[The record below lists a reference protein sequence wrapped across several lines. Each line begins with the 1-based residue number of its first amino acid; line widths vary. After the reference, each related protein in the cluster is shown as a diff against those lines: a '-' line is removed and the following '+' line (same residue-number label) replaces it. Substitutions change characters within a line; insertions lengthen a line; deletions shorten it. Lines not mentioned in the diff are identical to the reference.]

1 MTEFASLAQ
10 LTVVAMVPYLLASLG
25 TMLGGLAGVFSVS
38 QEGVML
44 LGASVGFLISYST
57 GSTAVGILLAA
68 AVGAVFGLALGWATT
83 ALRLDQFVVGLAL
96 FFAATGLAGLLF
108 RVVIG
113 QTGQTPL
120 VDTLPRVE
128 IPLLSDIPVLGTALF
143 SHNVLVYFAGLLT
156 VGLWFF
162 LYRTRSGLNLR
173 SVGENPKAADS
184 LGIPVVRIRLW
195 TTAAGGAL
203 MGIAGAYLPLVY
215 TGTFTEGIVGGRGW
229 LAIALTF
236 FGGLAAAVH
245 RGRGAVLR
253 HHGRRGAARG
263 GLRDRHPQPGAAG
276 GPVRRDAHGDGV
288 RVPLGAGAG
297 VPRQE
302 LRPGEPDGLSSRC
315 RDSAPGPGSD
325 RQNRA
330 PCASPRV
337 RSPGRC
343 ASSGRGRRRRGRAPC

>member
-1 MTEFASLAQ
+1 MNEFATLAQ

-44 LGASVGFLISYST
+44 LGASVGFLVSYST

-68 AVGAVFGLALGWATT
+68 AVGAVFGFALGWATT

-128 IPLLSDIPVLGTALF
+128 IPLLKDIPVLGTALF
-143 SHNVLVYFAGLLT
+143 SHNVLVYFAALLT

-162 LYRTRSGLNLR
+162 LYRTRAGLNLR

-236 FGGLAAAVH
+236 FGGW
-245 RGRGAVLR
+245 R
-253 HHGRRGAARG
+253 
-263 GLRDRHPQPGAAG
+263 PQYIAAG
-276 GPVRRDAHGDGV
+276 ALFFATMDVVALRAEVSGIDIPSQVLLVVPYVATLIVMVFALRWA
-288 RVPLGAGAG
+288 RVPEFLGKNYD
-297 VPRQE
+297 RE
-302 LRPGEPDGLSSRC
+302 SRT
-315 RDSAPGPGSD
+315 G
-325 RQNRA
+325 
-330 PCASPRV
+330 
-337 RSPGRC
+337 
-343 ASSGRGRRRRGRAPC
+343 

>member
-1 MTEFASLAQ
+1 M
-10 LTVVAMVPYLLASLG
+10 
-25 TMLGGLAGVFSVS
+25 
-38 QEGVML
+38 
-44 LGASVGFLISYST
+44 
-57 GSTAVGILLAA
+57 
-68 AVGAVFGLALGWATT
+68 
-83 ALRLDQFVVGLAL
+83 
-96 FFAATGLAGLLF
+96 
-108 RVVIG
+108 IG

-156 VGLWFF
+156 VGLWFY

-236 FGGLAAAVH
+236 FGGW
-245 RGRGAVLR
+245 R
-253 HHGRRGAARG
+253 
-263 GLRDRHPQPGAAG
+263 PQYIAAG
-276 GPVRRDAHGDGV
+276 ALFFATMDVVALRAEVSGIDIPSQVLLVVPYVATLIVMVFAFRWA
-288 RVPLGAGAG
+288 RVPEFLGKNYD
-297 VPRQE
+297 RE
-302 LRPGEPDGLSSRC
+302 SRT
-315 RDSAPGPGSD
+315 G
-325 RQNRA
+325 
-330 PCASPRV
+330 
-337 RSPGRC
+337 
-343 ASSGRGRRRRGRAPC
+343 

>member
-1 MTEFASLAQ
+1 MNEFAALAQ

-44 LGASVGFLISYST
+44 LGASVGFLVSYSS

-68 AVGAVFGLALGWATT
+68 AVGAVFGFALGWATT

-96 FFAATGLAGLLF
+96 FFAATGLAGLLY
-108 RVVIG
+108 RIVIG
-113 QTGQTPL
+113 QTGTTPL

-128 IPLLSDIPVLGTALF
+128 IPLLSDIPLLGTALF
-143 SHNVLVYFAGLLT
+143 SHNVLVYFAALLT
-156 VGLWFF
+156 VGLWFY

-195 TTAAGGAL
+195 TTTAGGAL
-203 MGIAGAYLPLVY
+203 MGIAGAFLPLVY

-236 FGGLAAAVH
+236 FGGW
-245 RGRGAVLR
+245 R
-253 HHGRRGAARG
+253 
-263 GLRDRHPQPGAAG
+263 PQFIAAG
-276 GPVRRDAHGDGV
+276 ALFFATMDVVALRAEVSGIDIPSQVLLVIPYVATLVVMVFAFRWT
-288 RVPLGAGAG
+288 RVPEFLG
-297 VPRQE
+297 RNYDRE
-302 LRPGEPDGLSSRC
+302 SRT
-315 RDSAPGPGSD
+315 G
-325 RQNRA
+325 
-330 PCASPRV
+330 
-337 RSPGRC
+337 
-343 ASSGRGRRRRGRAPC
+343 